1 MKNNTI
7 NKKEIEKFSKIA
19 EEWWDPQ
26 GKFKPLHKFNP
37 IRIAYIRDNII
48 KTFKLKN
55 KKKPLEKVK
64 ILDIGCGGGLLSEPM
79 CRLGANVTGIDA
91 SQKNISIAKLHAKKS
106 NLNIDYICTSP
117 EKMNSKEKFDV
128 ILNMEIVEHVE
139 DIPKFINCV
148 VQCLIVAKKANNPFT
163 NTTKQYLRGNKSPYA
178 NTTRQQIQG
187 MVDARLKSRLAEAT
201 FKPQA
206 ELATATLKPRTFSNM
221 MFGNLRST
229 MTQIKNKFTGPKAY
243 KAKVVGKPGKTIS
256 VKDPNTKQVSFVNP
270 RISMTAAERRRA
282 GY

>member
-1 MKNNTI
+1 MPHKKGHGPQIQQAPSRFTSLVRNIKASPQAPYPFIRKALIGAAFLTPSPLGKGNMVKN
-7 NKKEIEKFSKIA
+7 
-19 EEWWDPQ
+19 
-26 GKFKPLHKFNP
+26 
-37 IRIAYIRDNII
+37 
-48 KTFKLKN
+48 
-55 KKKPLEKVK
+55 
-64 ILDIGCGGGLLSEPM
+64 M
-79 CRLGANVTGIDA
+79 A
-91 SQKNISIAKLHAKKS
+91 SFAK
-106 NLNIDYICTSP
+106 
-117 EKMNSKEKFDV
+117 
-128 ILNMEIVEHVE
+128 
-139 DIPKFINCV
+139 
-148 VQCLIVAKKANNPFT
+148 QAKKANNPFT
-163 NTTKQYLRGNKSPYA
+163 NTTTQYLRGNKSPYA

-187 MVDARLKSRLAEAT
+187 IVDARLKSRLAEAT